1 MANNNSSDDV
11 IIGVVALAGVAVAG
25 YVGYKVI
32 KAIAEYEQTVLAEQ
46 RQAALAANYIPSAP
60 QQTTSS
66 ASDDVE
72 DDYYP
77 DYWAEDE
84 EDE

>member
-1 MANNNSSDDV
+1 MG
-11 IIGVVALAGVAVAG
+11 IVALAGVAVAG

-32 KAIAEYEQTVLAEQ
+32 KGIAEYEQAVAQQ
-46 RQAALAANYIPSAP
+46 RQAAVAASYVSSVHQA
-60 QQTTSS
+60 TSSIS

-72 DDYYP
+72 DEYYP